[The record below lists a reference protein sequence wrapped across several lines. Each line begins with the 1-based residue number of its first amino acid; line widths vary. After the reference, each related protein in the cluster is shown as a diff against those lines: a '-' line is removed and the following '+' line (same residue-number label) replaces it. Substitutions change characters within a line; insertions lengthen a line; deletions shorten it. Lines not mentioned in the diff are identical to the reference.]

1 MTMPRKTLAP
11 LPLVQCTGGES
22 ARGTAEEGRN
32 IKCEDEGRK
41 KLILYAILRHTYSD
55 ITNTKAPGCIFRLND
70 ASHPIDLF
78 LTACSYHPRMRSS
91 VLPLSITCRYAYIMM
106 PVL

>member
-41 KLILYAILRHTYSD
+41 KLILYAIHTQTLPIQKHPVAFSD
-55 ITNTKAPGCIFRLND
+55 
-70 ASHPIDLF
+70 
-78 LTACSYHPRMRSS
+78 
-91 VLPLSITCRYAYIMM
+91 
-106 PVL
+106 